1 MANSVKAPGCSVEP
15 AAGSGRSD
23 SYFRTELGGF
33 LEGPAGSLLQRHAE
47 GLIIVLRDD
56 GRFQQDLVDD
66 GLIAQRSDR
75 HHGAEAA
82 LREASIVAAGEQL
95 AGFDASIA
103 SLVPLMPI
111 TCAFRFAPSS
121 ASMTPRCLRARC
133 RRRTGRSGGLH
144 RHTA

>member
-95 AGFDASIA
+95 AGFDGVDRFLGAVDADHPRFLLRIVGLFLARLSATAAADTAIIRLTAS
-103 SLVPLMPI
+103 
-111 TCAFRFAPSS
+111 FA
-121 ASMTPRCLRARC
+121 
-133 RRRTGRSGGLH
+133 
-144 RHTA
+144 